1 MRKICL
7 VARQNIYKDSTHLH
21 DDNGLRALNGIKYGK
36 VHEIED
42 NEDPLNIWHSLRLE
56 FKKANPTF
64 HADRYFIR
72 FEDGHEIECS
82 DRMTMHT
89 QNLADEN
96 FKKLAALF
104 PNAVTETV
112 NENGEVVRAIDKDVL
127 MQEINTRV
135 VDGREERYQFTWPDK
150 KKAMLAAN
158 APISATLRPIKADSV
173 GKDGTPGG
181 WDSENLYI
189 EGDNLDVL
197 KLLRE
202 TYLGKV
208 KMIYIDPPYNT
219 GNDFVYED
227 DFAEDTDSYM
237 GRSGQYD
244 EQGNQLV
251 QNTDSNGRFHTD
263 WLNMIYPRLRVAKD
277 LLAEDGVIVI
287 SIDDNETENLRK
299 CCDEIFGEDNLINCF
314 IWNCSTAGGIRPK
327 FASKTHEYILVYGK
341 DKNALNMIYAP
352 LSSDA
357 IKMYT
362 QEDEKGRYRD
372 KDFVFKNKSTNAN
385 QKYGISCPD
394 GEIVYPKKG
403 YIYRFIQGKFEE
415 ALSDGMVTFKQTN
428 TGPLVDTNGNQA
440 HWNIYIRKY
449 LGDAMGAPSTLV
461 PKEMM
466 SIYNVGTQCVQ
477 DLFDGV
483 RVFEN
488 VKPVDVIIY
497 MINMLSSKD
506 SIVMDFFSGSA
517 TTAHAVMQLNAEDGG
532 QRKFIMVQLPE
543 ACDEKSEAYKA
554 GYKTIC
560 EIGKERIRRAAK
572 KIREDAG
579 LTLSQDFDG
588 GFRCLRLDSSN
599 MQDIYYTPDAT
610 QQDLLAFTTD
620 NIKPDRTP
628 EDLLFQVMLELGVL
642 PSSTIVET
650 EIGGKKVFD
659 VADGFLLA
667 CFDKGVTTETVTAIA
682 KKQPYYAVF
691 RDASMADDST
701 ATNFDQIFETYSPST
716 VRKAL

>member
-314 IWNCSTAGGIRPK
+314 IWNYSTAGGIRPK